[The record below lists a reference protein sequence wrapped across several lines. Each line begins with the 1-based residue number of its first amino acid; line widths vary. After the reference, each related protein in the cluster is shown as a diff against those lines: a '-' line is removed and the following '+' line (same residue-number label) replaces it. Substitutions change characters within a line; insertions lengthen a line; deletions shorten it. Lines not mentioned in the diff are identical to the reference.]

1 MRQTMRREVWRDAEM
16 KARPLRTEEI
26 ARVRSYFDSGRHG
39 RYAIRDRCIVELG
52 LNAGLR
58 VSELCALT
66 VGQVWQHRRVV
77 ERLELTET
85 KGGKHRAI
93 PLNRTSQD
101 AVRALIAW
109 KAGRERLWPGDPL
122 FRSMKG
128 GQLTRQ
134 EVDHIW
140 QRVRAACGIAGKVT
154 THTWRKTFATQLHA
168 LGVPLAVI
176 KELLGHASIAT
187 TQAYLTVTAF
197 QEAEAVSR
205 LEELYDRSETSNFP
219 ELQPSSGE
227 HEPASVGAAP

>member
-1 MRQTMRREVWRDAEM
+1 M
-16 KARPLRTEEI
+16 KARPLTPEEI

-93 PLNRTSQD
+93 PLNRTAQD

-109 KAGRERLWPGDPL
+109 KAGRERVWPEDPL
-122 FRSMKG
+122 FRSRKG
-128 GQLTRQ
+128 GHLHRRQ
-134 EVDHIW
+134 VDALWRRIC
-140 QRVRAACGIAGKVT
+140 RNCGITGKVT
-154 THTWRKTFATQLHA
+154 THSWRKTFATGLA
-168 LGVPLAVI
+168 DLGVRLRVI
-176 KELLGHASIAT
+176 QELLGHSTIVT
-187 TQAYLTVTAF
+187 TQLYLSVTTQQAT
-197 QEAEAVSR
+197 EAVSR
-205 LEELYDRSETSNFP
+205 LDEYHELLNTGNSRPKGREDRAERI
-219 ELQPSSGE
+219 
-227 HEPASVGAAP
+227 PAGVG